1 MTAATTVQYRIV
13 IGKKDERVE
22 GADDATVVVSAPL
35 VDVVADGFDP
45 AVAFMQGRVK
55 ATGSTGA
62 LFALLRSGAAADG
75 LSRLAGRP

>member
-55 ATGSTGA
+55 VTGSTGA